1 MRLILRHDYEHED
14 LGRMAKHVVAAVG
27 DIPPGT
33 RKLAQVNGR
42 AIVVFNL
49 GGEFFAL
56 NDRCPHRGGSLS
68 RGKQT
73 GLVESDGPGRY
84 CYSRPGEIIR
94 CPWHGWEFDIRTGQS
109 WCDPQS
115 VRARQFQVTVEPGE
129 TLLKGPYV
137 AERFPVSVE
146 EDYLVVEL

>member
-1 MRLILRHDYEHED
+1 
-14 LGRMAKHVVAAVG
+14 MAKHVVAAVG

-33 RKLAQVNGR
+33 RKLAAVNGR

-73 GLVESDGPGRY
+73 GLVESDAPGEY
-84 CYSRPGEIIR
+84 CYSRKGEIIR

-109 WCDPQS
+109 WCDPNDLKI
-115 VRARQFQVTVEPGE
+115 RQFKTAVEPGAE
-129 TLLKGPYV
+129 LVKGPYA
-137 AERFPVSVE
+137 AETFPVRVE
-146 EDYLVVEL
+146 ESYVVVEV

>member
-1 MRLILRHDYEHED
+1 M
-14 LGRMAKHVVAAVG
+14 GKHVVAAVG

-56 NDRCPHRGGSLS
+56 NNRCPHRGGNLHQG
-68 RGKQT
+68 RQT
-73 GLVESDGPGRY
+73 GLVESNEPGNY
-84 CYSRPGEIIR
+84 CYSRQGEIIR

-109 WCDPQS
+109 WCDPTR
-115 VRARQFQVTVEPGE
+115 VRARQYAVSVQPG
-129 TLLKGPYV
+129 TRLVAGPYV
-137 AERFPVSVE
+137 AETVPVTVE
-146 EDYLVVEL
+146 GDYVVVEA